1 MIRFLLKG
9 LLRDRSRSFFPIL
22 IVSAGVA
29 LTVILYSYF
38 NGVEIDAIRNY
49 AVFATG
55 HVKAMSRAYAAQAEL
70 IPNDLA
76 LLGVDSLMQDLET
89 NYPQVRWTGRIRF
102 GGLLD
107 IPDENNETRIQG
119 PVTGLAVD
127 LFSVDT
133 PEIDFLGLHRSLVQ
147 GKLPQRPGEV
157 LIAEEYAG
165 QLGLS
170 AGSRVTLVSATMN
183 GSLALENFLIAGTVR
198 FGMAAMDRSAM
209 IADIGDIRLALD
221 MEDAAG
227 EILGFFS
234 DEIYKDED
242 AMAIAA
248 EFNQAAPTDDE
259 FAPVMYALSEQ
270 SDLRGMLQQTDSVI
284 GMINGVFIAVMAMV
298 LWNAGLM
305 GTIRRY
311 GEIGVRLAM
320 GENKGSVYRSLILE
334 ALMIGFVGS
343 LLGTAI
349 GLGFA
354 YLLQSKGIDAAGMM
368 KSSNVMM
375 SNVLRARITAGSFF
389 VGFLPG
395 LLAILLGTGLSGL
408 SVYKRQTSQ
417 LFKELEV

>member
-1 MIRFLLKG
+1 
-9 LLRDRSRSFFPIL
+9 
-22 IVSAGVA
+22 VA

-127 LFSVDT
+127 LFSADT

-198 FGMAAMDRSAM
+198 FAWR
-209 IADIGDIRLALD
+209 RW
-221 MEDAAG
+221 
-227 EILGFFS
+227 
-234 DEIYKDED
+234 
-242 AMAIAA
+242 IAA
-248 EFNQAAPTDDE
+248 P
-259 FAPVMYALSEQ
+259 
-270 SDLRGMLQQTDSVI
+270 
-284 GMINGVFIAVMAMV
+284 
-298 LWNAGLM
+298 
-305 GTIRRY
+305 
-311 GEIGVRLAM
+311 
-320 GENKGSVYRSLILE
+320 
-334 ALMIGFVGS
+334 
-343 LLGTAI
+343 
-349 GLGFA
+349 
-354 YLLQSKGIDAAGMM
+354 
-368 KSSNVMM
+368 
-375 SNVLRARITAGSFF
+375 
-389 VGFLPG
+389 
-395 LLAILLGTGLSGL
+395 
-408 SVYKRQTSQ
+408 
-417 LFKELEV
+417 